1 MLRILTFIL
10 ATILFMSCKDNSS
23 NKNNLPNL
31 DKDKQDKDSI
41 IILTF
46 KQNIK
51 DSLISNTTNRRIDI
65 LFNGIDNFL
74 GGQRN
79 PKLNF
84 ETECTVC
91 NTFQS
96 YDKGLIFGKRL
107 FIDKSIAK
115 IYSKDV
121 KLSDTTDIVKKIG
134 FYGDRKSKKSKFSG
148 GNVTMQFQ
156 GTSCNDADFVK
167 VSLTYDKG
175 KIEINK
181 LINATFFE
189 YDLDKDGEMEQY
201 LFGVRNCSQEIVVL
215 RIVKP

>member
-1 MLRILTFIL
+1 MLRILTFIF
-10 ATILFMSCKDNSS
+10 AAIIFMSCKDSSS
-23 NKNNLPNL
+23 NKNNPPNL
-31 DKDKQDKDSI
+31 DKAKQDKDSI
-41 IILTF
+41 ILLNF
-46 KQNIK
+46 KQDIK

-65 LFNGIDNFL
+65 LFNGINNFL

-91 NTFQS
+91 NVFQS

-115 IYSKDV
+115 IYSKGV
-121 KLSDTTDIVKKIG
+121 KLSDTTDIVKGIG
-134 FYGDRKSKKSKFSG
+134 FYGDRKRKIFKFSR

-156 GTSCNDADFVK
+156 GTSCNDADYVK
-167 VSLTYDKG
+167 VSLAYERG
-175 KIEINK
+175 RIEINK

-201 LFGVRNCSQEIVVL
+201 LFGVRNCSQEIIVL